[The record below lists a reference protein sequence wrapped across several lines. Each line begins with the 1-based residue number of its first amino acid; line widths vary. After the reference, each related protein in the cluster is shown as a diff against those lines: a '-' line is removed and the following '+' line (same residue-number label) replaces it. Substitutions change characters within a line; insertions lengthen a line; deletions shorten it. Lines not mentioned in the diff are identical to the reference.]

1 MAQGSKRP
9 PARKRR
15 IEVVPVDGEAADVLS
30 RAPRRGR
37 PRLPAEEGK
46 RYPIAIRTT
55 KELKE
60 RLERASKASGRSLAQ
75 ELEFRL
81 ERSFEVQDIGDA
93 VCPVIA
99 RISDQISE
107 LGLFVTLADA
117 LRAAGSGATVADA
130 LRGGTLADAPRGG
143 IPADAPRGGMLADA
157 PRGGMLADAPRGG
170 MLADAPRGGPLAD
183 APRGGPLADAPRGGI
198 LADAPRGGIL
208 ADALR
213 GGILA
218 DALRGGPLADAL
230 RGGTLA
236 DALRGG
242 TLADALRGGPLAD
255 ALHGSEQ
262 AASAAGK
269 VPGNRLRA
277 GAAVAPTGR
286 ERHRSGER

>member
-81 ERSFEVQDIGDA
+81 ERSFEVQDIADA

-143 IPADAPRGGMLADA
+143 I
-157 PRGGMLADAPRGG
+157 
-170 MLADAPRGGPLAD
+170 
-183 APRGGPLADAPRGGI
+183 
-198 LADAPRGGIL
+198 
-208 ADALR
+208 
-213 GGILA
+213 
-218 DALRGGPLADAL
+218 
-230 RGGTLA
+230 
-236 DALRGG
+236 
-242 TLADALRGGPLAD
+242 LADALRGGPLAD

-262 AASAAGK
+262 APSAAGK

>member
-1 MAQGSKRP
+1 LAQGSKRP

-81 ERSFEVQDIGDA
+81 ERSFEVQDIADA

-143 IPADAPRGGMLADA
+143 ITADAPRGGMLADA
-157 PRGGMLADAPRGG
+157 SRGGTLADAS
-170 MLADAPRGGPLAD
+170 
-183 APRGGPLADAPRGGI
+183 
-198 LADAPRGGIL
+198 
-208 ADALR
+208 R

-236 DALRGG
+236 AALRGG
-242 TLADALRGGPLAD
+242 PLADALRGGPLAD

>member
-81 ERSFEVQDIGDA
+81 EHSFEVQDIADA

-143 IPADAPRGGMLADA
+143 ILADA
-157 PRGGMLADAPRGG
+157 P
-170 MLADAPRGGPLAD
+170 
-183 APRGGPLADAPRGGI
+183 
-198 LADAPRGGIL
+198 
-208 ADALR
+208 
-213 GGILA
+213 
-218 DALRGGPLADAL
+218 
-230 RGGTLA
+230 
-236 DALRGG
+236 
-242 TLADALRGGPLAD
+242 RGGPLAD

-262 AASAAGK
+262 GASAAGK
-269 VPGNRLRA
+269 VPGDRLRA
-277 GAAVAPTGR
+277 GAAIAPTGR

>member
-1 MAQGSKRP
+1 VRKSEKPLAQGSKRP

-81 ERSFEVQDIGDA
+81 ERSFEVQDIADA

-99 RISDQISE
+99 RISDQISD

-117 LRAAGSGATVADA
+117 LRAAGSGATV
-130 LRGGTLADAPRGG
+130 
-143 IPADAPRGGMLADA
+143 
-157 PRGGMLADAPRGG
+157 
-170 MLADAPRGGPLAD
+170 
-183 APRGGPLADAPRGGI
+183 
-198 LADAPRGGIL
+198 
-208 ADALR
+208 
-213 GGILA
+213 
-218 DALRGGPLADAL
+218 ADAL

-262 AASAAGK
+262 AASAARK

>member
-1 MAQGSKRP
+1 LAQGSKRP

-55 KELKE
+55 KDLKE

-81 ERSFEVQDIGDA
+81 ERSFEVQDIADA

-130 LRGGTLADAPRGG
+130 LRGGTLADA
-143 IPADAPRGGMLADA
+143 
-157 PRGGMLADAPRGG
+157 
-170 MLADAPRGGPLAD
+170 
-183 APRGGPLADAPRGGI
+183 
-198 LADAPRGGIL
+198 
-208 ADALR
+208 
-213 GGILA
+213 
-218 DALRGGPLADAL
+218 
-230 RGGTLA
+230 
-236 DALRGG
+236 
-242 TLADALRGGPLAD
+242 
-255 ALHGSEQ
+255 LHGSEQ

>member
-1 MAQGSKRP
+1 LAQGSKRP

-81 ERSFEVQDIGDA
+81 ERSFEVQDIADA

-143 IPADAPRGGMLADA
+143 I
-157 PRGGMLADAPRGG
+157 
-170 MLADAPRGGPLAD
+170 
-183 APRGGPLADAPRGGI
+183 

-218 DALRGGPLADAL
+218 DALRGGPLADALRGGTLADALRGGPLADALRGGTLADALRGGTLADAL